1 MKLDN
6 IDFLS
11 EFPQIEPS
19 ASRKFHISTNIDNI
33 QDFVKTPYS
42 KWPKSWK
49 ETHYKTYIRFPSF
62 ELTVPKYKRWDL
74 QNILMKRE
82 SSRKFISKPVSEKD
96 LSTLLYYSAG
106 QRSLTSKTNTTKRMY
121 PSAGARYPIEIYP
134 FILKPTGAIRRGIYH
149 YHPPSHS
156 IELIKKN
163 NFLNQT
169 WKQFSQ
175 PWMKT
180 GAVLLIF
187 TAIFD
192 RVEEKYGNRGY
203 RHVMTDYGLIS
214 QNLYL
219 VSTAIG
225 VGACSIG
232 GFDDNGINEI
242 LDLDGI
248 DESIVGAMIL
258 GNINE

>member
-6 IDFLS
+6 IDFIN
-11 EFPQIEPS
+11 EFSQIELP
-19 ASRKFHISTNIDNI
+19 ASRKFHISTNINNLK
-33 QDFVKTPYS
+33 DFVKTPYS

-49 ETHYKTYIRFPSF
+49 ETHYKTYIRFPSI
-62 ELTVPKYKRWDL
+62 ELSVPKYEKWDL
-74 QNILMKRE
+74 QHILLKRQ
-82 SSRKFISKPVSEKD
+82 STRKFNLKPISEKD
-96 LSTLLYYSAG
+96 LSAILYFSAG
-106 QRSLTSKTNTTKRMY
+106 QRSLTTSTNTTKRMY

-134 FILKPTGAIRRGIYH
+134 FILKSGDILSRGIYH
-149 YHPPSHS
+149 YHPPSHGL
-156 IELIKKN
+156 ELVRRN

-175 PWMKT
+175 PWMKN
-180 GAVLLIF
+180 GAILLIF

-203 RHVMTDYGLIS
+203 RHVMTDYGLIT

-219 VSTAIG
+219 VSTALG
-225 VGACSIG
+225 VGVCSIG

-242 LDLDGI
+242 LDLNGI

-258 GNINE
+258 GSVNE